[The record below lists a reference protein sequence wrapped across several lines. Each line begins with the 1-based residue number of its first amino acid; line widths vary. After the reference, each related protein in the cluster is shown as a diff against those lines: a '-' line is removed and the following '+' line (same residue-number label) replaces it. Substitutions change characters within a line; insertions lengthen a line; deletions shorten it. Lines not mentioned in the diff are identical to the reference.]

1 MYLKLLTIRKA
12 GTLSGQAGVLLK
24 TGEILDL
31 SFTHG
36 SPSLGSWIP
45 ESIRDILEAGDEGL
59 EIVRKYV
66 TSVEAANES
75 ERERL
80 RERRALLPFERT
92 PLLAP
97 VPQPSLITC
106 LANNY
111 RSHQNEMGS
120 PIPPEPEGFV
130 KHTSAVTG
138 PGAPI
143 ILPHQFPDM
152 VDFEGEFAFV
162 FGRPCHKV
170 RIEDAMGYVA
180 GYTIINDVSARNW
193 VQGTIRPKD
202 PAEGIRAWRINTMG
216 KQLPTFCP
224 MGPVLV
230 TRDEIPDPN
239 NLSLTTMVNG
249 KVMQSANT
257 SDLCFNV
264 KELIAYFSQWYQ
276 FYPGDVIATGTP
288 SGVGFA
294 RSPKVFLKAGDIV
307 TIEVEGVG
315 TLSNP
320 VVAA

>member
-1 MYLKLLTIRKA
+1 MKLLTIKRK
-12 GTLSGQAGVLLK
+12 GNLSGQAGVHLK

-31 SFTHG
+31 SFSHG

-59 EIVRKYV
+59 EIVRRYV
-66 TSVEAANES
+66 TSVEVADDS
-75 ERERL
+75 KRQRL
-80 RERRALLPFERT
+80 REKGALLPLAT
-92 PLLAP
+92 TLLLAP
-97 VPQPSLITC
+97 LPQPRLITC

-111 RSHQNEMGS
+111 RSHQKEMGS
-120 PIPPEPEGFV
+120 PKPQEPEGFI
-130 KHTSAVTG
+130 KNTSTVTG

-170 RIEDAMGYVA
+170 RAEDAMDYVA

-193 VQGTIRPKD
+193 AEGTIHPKD

-230 TRDEIPDPN
+230 TRDEIPDSN
-239 NLSLTTMVNG
+239 TLSLTTRLNDR
-249 KVMQSANT
+249 VMQSANT

-276 FYPGDVIATGTP
+276 FYPGDVVATGTP

-294 RSPKVFLKAGDIV
+294 RSPKIFLKAGDV
-307 TIEVEGVG
+307 VSVEVEGVG